1 MKNCEKGIQMSS
13 QVLQF
18 NESQKTYSV
27 CVQKMYQWYTMGYN
41 AYSNMIGQVGE
52 PTCTNYYTPFKLDRK
67 TRQRKYFLQSKTSKT
82 TIKHRMKICV
92 SLINFKKIV
101 VKRVLYQ
108 QTHTLSGLSV

>member
-41 AYSNMIGQVGE
+41 AYSNMFGQVGE
-52 PTCTNYYTPFKLDRK
+52 PNVYEYYIPFRLGRK

-82 TIKHRMKICV
+82 TIKQRMKICV
-92 SLINFKKIV
+92 SLINFRKIA
-101 VKRVLYQ
+101 VKRALYP
-108 QTHTLSGLSV
+108 QTHTL